1 MALESGQPSQR
12 WRLLRDATAF
22 QLKLALDGFRD
33 LLLIPI
39 SLVAALLSLLTGGG
53 PHSVFYEV
61 VRLGSR
67 TERWINLF
75 GIVRQE
81 SAGRDEGID
90 ALVQRFEY
98 LVVEQYSRGGIT
110 ATAKDRIDQ
119 VLDRLERAAGRSSS
133 DNESC

>member
-1 MALESGQPSQR
+1 MAVETAQPSQR

-22 QLKLALDGFRD
+22 QLKLAVDGLRD

-39 SLVAALLSLLTGGG
+39 SLVAALLSLVTGGG
-53 PHSVFYEV
+53 SQSVFYEV

-81 SAGRDEGID
+81 STARDEGID
-90 ALVQRFEY
+90 ALVQRFEN
-98 LVVEQYSRGGIT
+98 LVVEQYSRGGVT

-119 VLDRLERAAGRSSS
+119 VLDRLEKAAGRSSS